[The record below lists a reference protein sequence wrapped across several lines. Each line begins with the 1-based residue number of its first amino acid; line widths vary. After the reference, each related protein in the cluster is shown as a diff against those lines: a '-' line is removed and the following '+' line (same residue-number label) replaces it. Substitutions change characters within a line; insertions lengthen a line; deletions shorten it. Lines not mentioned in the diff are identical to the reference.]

1 MDVASLSRHRVTFS
15 RPSDGPTGYDI
26 VSTGEPASIKFM
38 SPGSPEVIRFG
49 MPATWSGFLI
59 RIRYRE
65 DVRADWRIED
75 EIGRVFHVSSY
86 GDREDKRR
94 ELQLWCSQLQ

>member
-1 MDVASLSRHRVTFS
+1 MNVASLRHRVTLS
-15 RPSDGPTGYDI
+15 KPADGPTGYET
-26 VSTGEPASIKFM
+26 VVEEEPASIRFM

-49 MPATWSGFLI
+49 MPATFTGFLI
-59 RIRYRE
+59 QMRYRD
-65 DVRADWRIED
+65 DVRADWRVED
-75 EIGRVFHVSSY
+75 ETGRLFQITSY